1 MFHNI
6 LNLFNFGNFSQYTV
20 ILKTNKTNLSGFTKN
35 NNYLLELTAYK
46 NENLFNVIQNFNN
59 YRKNQINQFMINN
72 KLYNLYDL
80 QKIKIKSDLII
91 YV

>member
-1 MFHNI
+1 MFHNF
-6 LNLFNFGNFSQYTV
+6 LNLFNFGNPSQYKI

-35 NNYLLELTAYK
+35 NNYSLELTAYE

-72 KLYNLYDL
+72 KIYSLYDL
-80 QKIKIKSDLII
+80 QKIKIYTNLII